1 MNELAAK
8 AKRGDPDAF
17 AELIQSQMQNMYKT
31 ARAILKQDA
40 DVADAISD
48 TILCCWEQI
57 QTLKNPA
64 FFRTWMTRI
73 LINKCY
79 DQIRKNKTISWEEYP
94 VEQGYEESGFEN
106 IEWKET
112 LDALPEKYRLA
123 MMLYYVEGFKI
134 SEIGQI
140 LEISEGTVKSRLAR
154 GRECLAESFEM
165 QSRRANA

>member
-1 MNELAAK
+1 MKELVTRAQ
-8 AKRGDPDAF
+8 RGDPDAF

-31 ARAILKQDA
+31 ARSILKQDA

-48 TILCCWEQI
+48 TILSCWEQLKN
-57 QTLKNPA
+57 LKNPG

-79 DQIRKNKTISWEEYP
+79 DQVRKNKTVSVEEFP
-94 VEQGYEESGFEN
+94 MEQGYQESGFEN

-112 LDALPEKYRLA
+112 LDALPEKYRMT

-140 LEISEGTVKSRLAR
+140 LEISEGTVKSRPAR

>member
-1 MNELAAK
+1 MKELVTRAQ
-8 AKRGDPDAF
+8 RGDPDAF

-31 ARAILKQDA
+31 ARSILKQDA

-48 TILCCWEQI
+48 TILSCWEQLKN
-57 QTLKNPA
+57 LKNPG

-79 DQIRKNKTISWEEYP
+79 DQVRKNKTVSVEEFP
-94 VEQGYEESGFEN
+94 MEQGYQESGFEN

-112 LDALPEKYRLA
+112 LDALPEKYRMT